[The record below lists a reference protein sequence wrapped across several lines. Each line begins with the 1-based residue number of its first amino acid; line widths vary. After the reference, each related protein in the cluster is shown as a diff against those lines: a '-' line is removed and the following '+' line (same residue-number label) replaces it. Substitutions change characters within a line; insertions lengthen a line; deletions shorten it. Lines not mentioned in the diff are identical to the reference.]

1 MKLKTTIAA
10 LAGLLFAVSSFAQ
23 GTVTFNNTPTSA
35 VIDSTTG
42 ARVQPNVA
50 IAGLYFSTDLGAV
63 PDTSIGDDGFQLAAT
78 TPIAPNAL
86 FAGVYSG
93 GTKMV
98 PGVPEGTQ
106 VLFQVRAWSVGFAS
120 YAEALASGAPTQV
133 GASNTG
139 ILTVGGTSVP
149 TPATSSFVTS
159 FDITPVPE
167 PSTVVLGLLGGLGTM
182 LLLRRRK

>member
-10 LAGLLFAVSSFAQ
+10 LAGVLFAVSSFAQ
-23 GTVTFNNTPTSA
+23 GTVTFNNTPSQA
-35 VIDSTTG
+35 VVDSRTG
-42 ARVQPNVA
+42 AAVVSGVA
-50 IAGLYFSTDLGAV
+50 IAGLYFTTDLGAV
-63 PDTSIGDDGFQLAAT
+63 PDPSVPNDGFQLAAT
-78 TPIAPNAL
+78 TVVAPSPI

-93 GTKMV
+93 GTAMV
-98 PGVPEGTQ
+98 PGVLEGTQ
-106 VLFQVRAWSVGFAS
+106 VLFQVRAWSVGFAN

-139 ILTVGGTSVP
+139 ILTVGGPSVP
-149 TPATSSFVTS
+149 TPATSSFVQS

-167 PSTVVLGLLGGLGTM
+167 PSTVVLGLLGGLGAM